1 MTDEKRNAKFSARP
15 LRKFNTFM
23 AFANGLTCRTTSKS
37 AWFFI
42 RHILSD
48 FFILQWRQA
57 LHFTKRPVVRV
68 DTELDDKIPF
78 TPSEVH
84 IYLSFINIMTAPLDF
99 MFRRMDRKIYAQE
112 AKKYLDILAQIYIA
126 SSDIYKI
133 SMTTTKR
140 PKYYKG
146 KFFTIHFFDPH
157 LLCVPSIH
165 VEIAAAVYV
174 WFSRV
179 IKESS
184 LSAEEKEMRLK
195 EIKEW
200 SFGIIESVL
209 FVKQHSIN
217 CIPAALYTL
226 TVQQEEGF
234 FTKENADDIIY
245 TIFKGSSLVT
255 DENKRD
261 LTNHFENLYGRFI
274 EENKSAAD
282 WKDPVINWIREYAK
296 QTEQK
301 VNL

>member
-1 MTDEKRNAKFSARP
+1 MKQEKRDKKFSTRP
-15 LRKFNTFM
+15 LRKFNSFCGITK
-23 AFANGLTCRTTSKS
+23 AIANKTTSKS
-37 AWFFI
+37 GWYFI
-42 RHILSD
+42 HRILND
-48 FFILQWRQA
+48 FFFLQWRQA
-57 LHFTKRPVVRV
+57 LHFTHRPVVRV

-78 TPSEVH
+78 TPNEVH
-84 IYLSFINIMTAPLDF
+84 IYLSFINIMTYPLDF
-99 MFRRMDRKIYAQE
+99 MLRRMDAKIYAKE
-112 AKKYLDILAQIYIA
+112 AKNYLDILAKIYSS
-126 SSDIYKI
+126 SSDIYKV

-165 VEIAAAVYV
+165 VEISAAVYV

-179 IKESS
+179 IKESN
-184 LSAEEKEMRLK
+184 LSDEEKEMRLK

-200 SFGIIESVL
+200 AFGIIESVL

-245 TIFKGSSLVT
+245 TIFKESTLVT
-255 DENKRD
+255 
-261 LTNHFENLYGRFI
+261 
-274 EENKSAAD
+274 EENKIALTAHFEKLYNRFVEENKTAAD
-282 WKDPVINWIREYAK
+282 WKDPVINWIKEYAA
-296 QTEQK
+296 QTGQN
-301 VNL
+301 VQI